1 MSPFEKHRI
10 PWNKGRHGV
19 YSKETILKM
28 SNSRKGQ
35 PSSRARELGSELEDN
50 GYIRVKIS
58 NHPKSHTRWRL
69 KHHIIYEKYHP
80 NIKIGKT
87 DRVIFLD
94 GNKRNFDIH
103 NLKLLSISE
112 QPYIANLS
120 KSKYNYNGDE
130 KLELIELMK
139 ANLKIKKIEK
149 LIQQKYS
156 GN

>member
-1 MSPFEKHRI
+1 MPPFEKGHI
-10 PWNKGRHGV
+10 PWNKGKHGG

-28 SNSRKGQ
+28 SNSHKGY
-35 PSSRARELGSELEDN
+35 PCWKARELGSEMEDKN

-58 NHPKSHTRWRL
+58 NHPNTYTRWRL

-87 DRVIFLD
+87 DRVTFLD

-103 NLKLLSISE
+103 NLKLVSLSE
-112 QPYIANLS
+112 QIALS
-120 KSKYNYNGDE
+120 KLKKNYTGEE
-130 KLELIELMK
+130 KLELLELIK

-149 LIQQKYS
+149 LIQEKYS

>member
-1 MSPFEKHRI
+1 MPPFEKGYI
-10 PWNKGRHGV
+10 PWNKGKHGV
-19 YSKETILKM
+19 FSEKAILKM
-28 SNSRKGQ
+28 SNSKKGHKCWK
-35 PSSRARELGSELEDN
+35 SREIGSEMEDKD

-58 NHPKSHTRWRL
+58 NHPNKYNRWRL

-94 GNKRNFDIH
+94 ANKRNFDIH
-103 NLKLLSISE
+103 NLKLVSLSE
-112 QPYIANLS
+112 QIAISKLQKNYICE
-120 KSKYNYNGDE
+120 E
-130 KLELIELMK
+130 KLELLELIK

-149 LIQQKYS
+149 LIQEKYS

>member
-1 MSPFEKHRI
+1 MSPFKKHHI
-10 PWNKGRHGV
+10 PWNKV
-19 YSKETILKM
+19 K
-28 SNSRKGQ
+28 
-35 PSSRARELGSELEDN
+35 LGSETEGND

-58 NHPKSHTRWRL
+58 NHPKYHTRWRL

-103 NLKLLSISE
+103 NLKLVSISE
-112 QPYIANLS
+112 QAYIANIS

-130 KLELIELMK
+130 KLELIELIK

-149 LIQQKYS
+149 LIKEKYS
-156 GN
+156 GK

>member
-1 MSPFEKHRI
+1 MSPFEKHHI
-10 PWNKGRHGV
+10 PWN
-19 YSKETILKM
+19 TC
-28 SNSRKGQ
+28 
-35 PSSRARELGSELEDN
+35 ELGSEIEEG

-87 DRVIFLD
+87 DRVLFLD

-103 NLKLLSISE
+103 NLKLVSLSE
-112 QPYIANLS
+112 QIAIS
-120 KSKYNYNGDE
+120 KSQYKYNYDE
-130 KLELIELMK
+130 KLELIELIK